1 MITPP
6 PTPSRSSVAPAV
18 PPAAP
23 AVSSLSAAPPILPD
37 PTVQHPLPSK
47 GSSRV
52 ASTTKQEDDP
62 RKALSPG
69 AVVGEYTIIS
79 KLGQGGFGITYRARH
94 NGHGTVVVVKEH
106 MPRSMA
112 VRDEGSD
119 FITFPTPEKEEL
131 FRATMKEFVE
141 EVTVMMGMQ
150 HAGIVPILSAF
161 EANGTAYYVMPFV
174 YGKPLE
180 ISEEPTLSVAQRA
193 REARV
198 IKRLLYALLETLEY
212 MGRHDVVHRDI
223 KPENIM
229 VTPDGHPV
237 LLDFGSAR
245 QLHPGKVYTN
255 IYTPGFCAPEQS
267 VSKDDGDMTEQ
278 MGAWTDIYALG
289 ATFYYIITR
298 MLPPRSEMRVA
309 ASPDPYKPLA
319 SRRDLRSLFGGAF
332 LETIDRALELE
343 PRNRWQTAAAWR
355 GAIEDGILPA
365 APRLVRRMKALGIG
379 AGCAVA
385 VFGGI
390 SLWALHERNQAMA
403 IYTNSL
409 RFSESILYDFKDE
422 LADIPGST
430 GLQKQL
436 GLHLKDYLREM
447 EQQPLGHDEK
457 LQRAMAAAWLNL
469 GSVYMMQ
476 GQLTDATDALRR
488 ATALNERLIELQPDE
503 KHYHFE
509 LARTLKQ
516 RAEVA
521 RRRNVNDKAQELLE
535 RSETELRVLCEQ
547 VPENPDYHCVL
558 GEVLGELAYMAR
570 VSGNV
575 KERKRYLK
583 ERLELARDLSARYPR
598 YARARKAL
606 GYALQ
611 DSGEMA
617 MEESDFTAAK
627 KMLEEEAGIFAELCG
642 QQPYSMSFKEGL
654 SLSYFV
660 HGNLYN
666 RMSELSDDPA
676 EKAEYDTKTL
686 NAFGHHIEL
695 AREMEALDPNNAEY
709 PFLQCRAIVFMVDA
723 LLRVGQP
730 QLAIA
735 HCNTLMKKSEQLL
748 QKAPDN
754 VDYALLKAG
763 AWRGLA
769 LAHSCTPDT
778 YGKAE
783 KEFETYR
790 RDIAAC
796 MADSPDNR
804 TLCVVYMDALYSSSE
819 LALKMNK
826 KEAARTWL
834 LEAAGLLSRLQKNE
848 PNNSGFR
855 VRQEQ
860 VQRRLEEMMDSG
872 KDKTT
877 AAAAGDNR

>member
-1 MITPP
+1 MMNPP
-6 PTPSRSSVAPAV
+6 PAPSRSTAAPTAPPAV
-18 PPAAP
+18 PHPAA
-23 AVSSLSAAPPILPD
+23 AVSVAPPILPD
-37 PTVQHPLPSK
+37 PTVQHPLPSR
-47 GSSRV
+47 GTARASS
-52 ASTTKQEDDP
+52 ASKQEVDP

-69 AVVGEYTIIS
+69 TVVGEYTIIS

-112 VRDEGSD
+112 VRDEDSD

-180 ISEEPTLSVAQRA
+180 LSEEPTLSIAQRA

-267 VSKDDGDMTEQ
+267 VSKDDGDMTAQ
-278 MGAWTDIYALG
+278 MGPWTDIYALG

-365 APRLVRRMKALGIG
+365 APRLVRRMKVLGIS
-379 AGCAVA
+379 ACCAVA
-385 VFGGI
+385 LFGGI
-390 SLWALHERNQAMA
+390 SLWALQERNHAMA

-409 RFSESILYDFKDE
+409 RFSESILYDFNEE

-436 GLHLKDYLREM
+436 GLHLKDYLRGM
-447 EQQPLGHDEK
+447 EQHPMGHDEK

-476 GQLTDATDALRR
+476 GQLEESTDALRR
-488 ATALNERLIELQPDE
+488 ATALNEQLIELRPNE

-521 RRRNVNDKAQELLE
+521 RRRNVNDVAQELLA
-535 RSETELRVLCEQ
+535 RSESELRTLCEE
-547 VPENPDYHCVL
+547 VPENPEYQCVL
-558 GEVLGELAYMAR
+558 GGVLGELAYMAR
-570 VSGNV
+570 VASHIDV
-575 KERKRYLK
+575 RKQYLQQ
-583 ERLELARDLSARYPR
+583 RLELARDLVARYPR
-598 YARARKAL
+598 YARARKEL

-611 DSGEMA
+611 DCGEMA
-617 MEESDFTAAK
+617 MEEADFDTAYRL
-627 KMLEEEAGIFAELCG
+627 LEEEAGIFAELCG

-666 RMSELSDDPA
+666 RISELSDDPA
-676 EKAEYDTKTL
+676 VKEEYDTKTL
-686 NAFGHHIEL
+686 NAFSHHIEL

-709 PFLQCRAIVFMVDA
+709 PFLQCRAIVYMVDA
-723 LLRVGQP
+723 LLRVNQP
-730 QLAIA
+730 QLAIS

-769 LAHSCTPDT
+769 MAHSLNPAT

-783 KEFETYR
+783 KEFEKYR
-790 RDIAAC
+790 SDIAARL
-796 MADSPDNR
+796 ARTPDNR
-804 TLCVVYMDALYSSSE
+804 TLSIAYMDALYASSD
-819 LALKMNK
+819 LAVKTDNR
-826 KEAARTWL
+826 EAARGWL
-834 LEAAGLLSRLQKNE
+834 LEAANILTRLQKNE

-855 VRQEQ
+855 VRLEQ
-860 VQRRLEEMMDSG
+860 VQQRLEDMMDKEKS
-872 KDKTT
+872 TT
-877 AAAAGDNR
+877 AAQGDSR

>member
-1 MITPP
+1 MMTPP
-6 PTPSRSSVAPAV
+6 PTPRMSSAAPTV
-18 PPAAP
+18 SPAAP
-23 AVSSLSAAPPILPD
+23 LSAAAVSAAPPLLPD
-37 PTVQHPLPSK
+37 ITVQNLPKGGETSK
-47 GSSRV
+47 ISATAKETDS
-52 ASTTKQEDDP
+52 
-62 RKALSPG
+62 RKALPPG
-69 AVVGEYTIIS
+69 TVVGDYTITS
-79 KLGQGGFGITYRARH
+79 KLGQGGFGITYHARH
-94 NGHGTVVVVKEH
+94 NGRGTGVVIKEH
-106 MPRSMA
+106 MPRGMA
-112 VRDEGSD
+112 VRDAGSD
-119 FITFPTPEKEEL
+119 FITFPSPEKEEL
-131 FRATMKEFVE
+131 FRATMAEFVE

-150 HAGIVPILSAF
+150 HPGIVPILSAF
-161 EANGTAYYVMPFV
+161 EANGTAYYVMPYV

-180 ISEEPTLSVAQRA
+180 LSEQPTLDTAQRA

-198 IKRLLYALLETLEY
+198 VKRLLYALLETLEY
-212 MGRHDVVHRDI
+212 MGQHDVVHRDI

-229 VTPDGHPV
+229 VTPEGHPV

-267 VSKDDGDMTEQ
+267 VSKDDGDMTAQ

-309 ASPDPYKPLA
+309 ASPDPYKQLA
-319 SRRDLRSLFGGAF
+319 SRRDLRSLYGGAF

-355 GAIEDGILPA
+355 GAIADGILPA
-365 APRLVRRMKALGIG
+365 SPRLLRRMRLLAAG
-379 AGCAVA
+379 AGCALA
-385 VFGGI
+385 VLGGI
-390 SLWALHERNQAMA
+390 SLWALYERNQAMS
-403 IYTNSL
+403 IYANSL
-409 RFSESILYDFKDE
+409 RFSESILYDFNDD

-430 GLQKQL
+430 ALQKQL

-447 EQQPLGHDEK
+447 EKQPLGHDEK

-476 GQLTDATDALRR
+476 GQLVEATDALRR
-488 ATALNERLIELQPDE
+488 ATALNEWLIEQNPDE
-503 KHYHFE
+503 KHYRYE
-509 LARTLKQ
+509 LTRTLRQ

-521 RRRNVNDKAQELLE
+521 RRRNLNANALDLLTLAE
-535 RSETELRVLCEQ
+535 KELRSLCEQ
-547 VPENPDYHCVL
+547 VPENPDYQCALVNVL
-558 GEVLGELAYMAR
+558 GEMAYMIR
-570 VSGNV
+570 ISGNV
-575 KERKRYLK
+575 ELRKQYLQQQ
-583 ERLELARDLSARYPR
+583 LEISRALVARYPR
-598 YARARKAL
+598 HAKARMGL

-611 DSGEMA
+611 ECGHMA
-617 MEESDFTAAK
+617 MEEADFTEAIR
-627 KMLEEEAGIFAELCG
+627 LLDEEAGIFAELCG

-654 SLSYFV
+654 SMSYFE

-676 EKAEYDTKTL
+676 AKAEYDTKTL

-709 PFLQCRAIVFMVDA
+709 PFQQCRAIVFMVDA

-748 QKAPDN
+748 KKAPDN

-769 LAHSCTPDT
+769 MAHSCNPAT

-783 KEFETYR
+783 KEFDNYR
-790 RDIAAC
+790 SDIAVRLAGT
-796 MADSPDNR
+796 PDNR
-804 TLCVVYMDALYSSSE
+804 TLCIAYMDALFESSE
-819 LALKMNK
+819 LALKMDN

-834 LEAAGLLSRLQKNE
+834 LETAGLLSRLLKNE

-860 VQRRLEEMMDSG
+860 VQQRLKEMMDAN